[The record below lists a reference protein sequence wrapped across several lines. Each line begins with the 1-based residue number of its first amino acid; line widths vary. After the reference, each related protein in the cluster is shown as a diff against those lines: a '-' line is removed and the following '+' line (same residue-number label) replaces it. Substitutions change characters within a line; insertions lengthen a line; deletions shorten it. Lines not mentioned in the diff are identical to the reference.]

1 MVRWMKRK
9 KGQRKKG
16 RKESNFI
23 IPKSKNSFLIA
34 FEAGRHWPYR
44 IIEKAL

>member
-1 MVRWMKRK
+1 MKRK
-9 KGQRKKG
+9 KGERKKG

-34 FEAGRHWPYR
+34 FEAPL
-44 IIEKAL
+44 KASIVPAQ